1 MITLKLI
8 LSFTFHLD
16 YKENVV
22 QQGVGL
28 LLEKDEQGD
37 VCQDAEG
44 ASGVVPMI
52 PDLSIFLGTPSKHLG
67 NLI

>member
-44 ASGVVPMI
+44 AVGRRSNDSRSV
-52 PDLSIFLGTPSKHLG
+52 DFSWHAQ
-67 NLI
+67 